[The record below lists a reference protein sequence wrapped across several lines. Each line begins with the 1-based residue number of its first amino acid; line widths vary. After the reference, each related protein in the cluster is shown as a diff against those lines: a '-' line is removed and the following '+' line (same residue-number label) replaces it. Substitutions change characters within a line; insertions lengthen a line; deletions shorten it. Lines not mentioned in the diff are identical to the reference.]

1 MIFIQSILSF
11 IDATFLPLSTLIL
24 CFVGSAGDI
33 FKFIL
38 LFIVFVIMPGVAF
51 YLYAIFYAGR
61 QVILNTLVRKDD
73 EHWSRSAP
81 IEDPNQQKMDLLGQA
96 WFKEHEH
103 LKQDVHI
110 FNNGANL
117 YGQYFDLGFD
127 KTVIILSGR
136 TESLRYGFFFAKP
149 YSDNGFNLLV
159 IDARSHGNSDG
170 KYNTV
175 GFEES
180 KDAIAWAKF
189 INETYNI
196 ETIVFH
202 GICIGAATGILGL
215 TNENC
220 PPCVKGIVTEGMFA
234 NFGISMENHI
244 IERKKNWFLVMQA
257 VDFWFKRYTGHT
269 MTKGPINYIDKM
281 DKPILM
287 LQSKEDPYSTPQN
300 AQKLFDK
307 CASKNKKLVYFEK
320 GGHSLLR
327 ITDMDLYDGSIGEF
341 IKTYFS

>member
-1 MIFIQSILSF
+1 MILLQPILSL
-11 IDATFLPLSTLIL
+11 IDSTLMPLSTLL
-24 CFVGSAGDI
+24 VCVFGSAGDI
-33 FKFIL
+33 IKFIL
-38 LFIVFVIMPGVAF
+38 LFILLVILPGAAF
-51 YLYAIFYAGR
+51 YVYAIFYAGR
-61 QVILNTLVRKDD
+61 QVILNTLKRKND

-81 IEDPNQQKMDLLGQA
+81 IEDPNQQKMDLLGQE
-96 WFKEHEH
+96 WFREHEH

-159 IDARSHGNSDG
+159 IDARSHGKSDG
-170 KYNTV
+170 TYNTV

-202 GICIGAATGILGL
+202 GICIGAATGILAL

-220 PPCVKGIVTEGMFA
+220 PSCVKGIVTEGMFK
-234 NFGISMENHI
+234 NFGASMENHV
-244 IERKKNWFLVMQA
+244 IENKKNWFLVMQA
-257 VDFWFKRYTGHT
+257 IDFWFKHYTGHT
-269 MTKGPINYIDKM
+269 MTKGPIDFIDKM

-287 LQSKEDPYSTPQN
+287 LQSKEDPYSTPEN

-307 CASKNKKLVYFEK
+307 CKSKNKKLVYFEK

-327 ITDMDLYDGSIGEF
+327 ITDMSLYDGSIGEF
-341 IKTYFS
+341 IKTYFY